1 MTATGGE
8 GLQAT
13 LGGVDLQEGSNDEEI
28 GGKDKHGRSD
38 DVGGKYE
45 IQHSLVA
52 FLHIT
57 GQLDKGVGGGSQ
69 KKSSMTLFLQK
80 LKVNVSLVMMDEFTK
95 PLK

>member
-1 MTATGGE
+1 MGGAE
-8 GLQAT
+8 LQ
-13 LGGVDLQEGSNDEEI
+13 DGSNDEKTE
-28 GGKDKHGRSD
+28 GKDKHSGSD

-57 GQLDKGVGGGSQ
+57 GQLDKGDRSQ
-69 KKSSMTLFLQK
+69 KKSSMTLFPQK
-80 LKVNVSLVMMDEFTK
+80 LKVNVSLVTMVEFTK